1 MFCKFCGTGRIMRML
16 LFSVVLHAGDLD
28 ALSKRSMPLCMRHL
42 HNSLKREHKL
52 KHWGRLQYGLFL
64 KGAGLSMEDAL
75 AFFQIEFTKVYYYY
89 YTVYIL

>member
-1 MFCKFCGTGRIMRML
+1 ML
-16 LFSVVLHAGDLD
+16 LFSVVPPAGDLD
-28 ALSKRSMPLCMRHL
+28 VLSKRSMPLCMRQL

-75 AFFQIEFTKVYYYY
+75 AFFQTEFTKVYYY
-89 YTVYIL
+89 TTTAAAASALTLTSFL